1 MVLSQGVYHGLTI
14 ILIQLIKEES
24 DCCPKTHIASLIFF
38 KSFQMWYEC
47 VIAK

>member
-1 MVLSQGVYHGLTI
+1 MVSQ
-14 ILIQLIKEES
+14 LIQLIIEES